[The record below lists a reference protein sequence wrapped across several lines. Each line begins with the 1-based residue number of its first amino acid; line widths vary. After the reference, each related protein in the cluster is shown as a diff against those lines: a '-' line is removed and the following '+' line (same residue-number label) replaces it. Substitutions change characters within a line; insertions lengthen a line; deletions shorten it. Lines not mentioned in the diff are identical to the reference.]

1 MSIRTV
7 GVGVVVAAVTLGMV
21 GLSTQAAATV
31 EKVVVCHAAGRVG
44 TTQYV
49 TLEVPPNEG
58 GFPQG
63 HFTEGGTTEAGH
75 EDDYLG
81 VCVEDTTTT
90 ESTTTTTGSTTTTEE
105 ATTTTTETT
114 TTTTGST
121 TTTEDTTTTTGSKKT
136 PRSDDPTTTAVPY
149 DPTTTTIVT
158 TTIPVLPFTGPED
171 IALYA
176 GWAISLLSLGGLIL
190 LTAKGKG

>member
-1 MSIRTV
+1 M
-7 GVGVVVAAVTLGMV
+7 VAAVTLGMV

-114 TTTTGST
+114 TTTTGS
-121 TTTEDTTTTTGSKKT
+121 KKT

-149 DPTTTTIVT
+149 DPTTTTIGA